1 MKKFLKKILNKLF
14 FYYYEK
20 DIFIKGIILS
30 NINKRKKLIN
40 NLSCVEFSA
49 FSQWG
54 EDGIIDW
61 LIGQFKYI
69 PKTFIEFGVGDYL
82 ESNTRFLIKKRNWKG
97 LILESNKEDVLK
109 IKSDPIYWK
118 QDLIV
123 KNIFIKKN
131 NINEIIK
138 KNLKNL
144 EVGLL
149 SVDIDGNDYWIIEH
163 IKCVKPYIIVC
174 EYNAIL
180 GDKKKLT
187 VPYNEKFNRT
197 SEHYSN
203 LFFGASINALR
214 DLMNKKGYSFIG
226 TNSSGANAYFIRN
239 NYAKRVLKK
248 IRNIESFPSKF
259 RESRNNKG
267 QKNFIRWVDRI
278 NIIKNKKIL
287 NLNNKKILPLSKIKN
302 IYSSEWKKEIN

>member
-1 MKKFLKKILNKLF
+1 MKKFLKKILNRLF

-20 DIFIKGIILS
+20 DIFLKGIILS
-30 NINKRKKLIN
+30 NNNKNNKLIN
-40 NLSCVEFSA
+40 DLSCVEFSA

-61 LIGQFKYI
+61 LISQFKYI

-82 ESNTRFLIKKRNWKG
+82 ESNTRFLIKNRNWKG

-118 QDLIV
+118 HDLTV
-123 KNIFIKKN
+123 KNIFIKKS

-180 GDKKKLT
+180 GDKKMLT

-226 TNSSGANAYFIRN
+226 TNSNGVNAFFIRN
-239 NYAKRVLKK
+239 DYAKNILKK
-248 IRNIESFPSKF
+248 IKKVQFFPSKF

-267 QKNFIRWVDRI
+267 KKNFIRGLNRI
-278 NIIKNKKIL
+278 DVIKNKKVFDL
-287 NLNNKKILPLSKIKN
+287 NQKKLLPLSKIKN
-302 IYSSEWKKEIN
+302 IYSSYWKKQIN

>member
-1 MKKFLKKILNKLF
+1 MKKFFKKILNKLF

-20 DIFIKGIILS
+20 DIFLKGKILS
-30 NINKRKKLIN
+30 NNNKNKKLIN
-40 NLSCVEFSA
+40 NLSCVEFSV

-61 LIGQFKYI
+61 LISQFRYI
-69 PKTFIEFGVGDYL
+69 PKIFIEFGVGDYL
-82 ESNTRFLIKKRNWKG
+82 ESNTRFLIKNRNWKG

-118 QDLIV
+118 HDLIV

-138 KNLKNL
+138 RNLKNL

-149 SVDIDGNDYWIIEH
+149 SVDLDGNDYWIIEH

-180 GDKKKLT
+180 GDKKMLT
-187 VPYNEKFNRT
+187 VPYNENFNRK

-203 LFFGASINALR
+203 LFFGTSINALR

-226 TNSSGANAYFIRN
+226 TNSNGVNAFFIRN

-248 IRNIESFPSKF
+248 IRNIKSFPSRF
-259 RESRNNKG
+259 RESRDNKG
-267 QKNFIRWVDRI
+267 EKNFVRGFDRI

-287 NLNNKKILPLSKIKN
+287 DLNNKKILPLSKIKN
-302 IYSSEWKKEIN
+302 IYSTEWKKEIN

>member
-1 MKKFLKKILNKLF
+1 
-14 FYYYEK
+14 
-20 DIFIKGIILS
+20 
-30 NINKRKKLIN
+30 
-40 NLSCVEFSA
+40 
-49 FSQWG
+49 
-54 EDGIIDW
+54 
-61 LIGQFKYI
+61 
-69 PKTFIEFGVGDYL
+69 
-82 ESNTRFLIKKRNWKG
+82 
-97 LILESNKEDVLK
+97 LESNKEDVLK

-118 QDLIV
+118 HDLTV
-123 KNIFIKKN
+123 KNIFIKKS
-131 NINEIIK
+131 NINEVIK

-180 GDKKKLT
+180 GDKKMLT

-226 TNSSGANAYFIRN
+226 TNSNGANAFFIRS

-248 IRNIESFPSKF
+248 IY
-259 RESRNNKG
+259 
-267 QKNFIRWVDRI
+267 V
-278 NIIKNKKIL
+278 
-287 NLNNKKILPLSKIKN
+287 
-302 IYSSEWKKEIN
+302 